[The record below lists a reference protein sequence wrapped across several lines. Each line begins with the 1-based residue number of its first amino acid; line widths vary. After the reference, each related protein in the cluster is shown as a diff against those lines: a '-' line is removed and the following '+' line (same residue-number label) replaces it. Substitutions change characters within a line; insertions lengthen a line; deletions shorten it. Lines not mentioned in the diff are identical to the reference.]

1 MLHDFYERPALLFG
15 TVFLGFLALSMV
27 VAVGP
32 AIDVQAKYQPLPGS
46 KPLSAA
52 EQRGLHV
59 YVAEGCPVC
68 HTQQVRPLPMDA
80 LWGRPTVAADYAR
93 LGPMSW
99 LQQTPGV
106 LGSERTG
113 PDLSNIGK
121 RQPSETW
128 QLIHLYN
135 PRAVAPWSIMP
146 RFHGLF
152 EVVLDPP
159 HDASVVPVPAAFA
172 PEYGKVVAT
181 KAALDLVQY
190 LLSLQ
195 QTPLDGATPLAA
207 APASAGGRGE
217 QLYAANC
224 ASCHQATGL
233 GLAGTF
239 PPLVGD
245 PVVNAKDPR
254 EHISTVLHGA
264 HGRVIGGVTYAVAMP
279 AFAEVLDDDQI
290 AAIINHERSSWG
302 NNGPAVTPK
311 QVAKLRNEKASP

>member
-1 MLHDFYERPALLFG
+1 MLRDFYERPALLFG
-15 TVFLGFLALSMV
+15 TVFLGFLGLSML

-32 AIDVQAKYQPLPGS
+32 AIDVQSKYKPLQGS
-46 KPLSAA
+46 KPLTAA
-52 EQRGLHV
+52 ERRGLGV

-68 HTQQVRPLPMDA
+68 HTQQVRPLPIDA
-80 LWGRPTVAADYAR
+80 VWGRPTVAADYAR

-135 PRAVAPWSIMP
+135 PRAVTPWSVMP

-152 EVVLDPP
+152 EVALHPSP
-159 HDASVVPVPAAFA
+159 TATQVPVPPAFA
-172 PEYGKVVAT
+172 PAHGKVVAT
-181 KAALDLVQY
+181 GAALDLVQY

-195 QTPLDGATPLAA
+195 QVPLGGAPVVS
-207 APASAGGRGE
+207 APGSSGDQGE

-224 ASCHQATGL
+224 AGCHQATG
-233 GLAGTF
+233 AGVAATF
-239 PPLVGD
+239 PPLAGD
-245 PVVNAKDPR
+245 AIVNAADPSG
-254 EHISTVLHGA
+254 HISTVLHGA
-264 HGRVIGGVTYAVAMP
+264 HGRVIGGVAYAVAMP
-279 AFAEVLDDDQI
+279 PFAAVLDDQQI

-302 NNGPAVTPK
+302 NHAPPVTAE
-311 QVAKLRNEKASP
+311 QVAKQRKEQKSP